1 MLEAGLQGRQGC
13 GGAGELVPGRRGQTV
28 KPTTCSPSSEKRGPC
43 REAPGWGAE
52 DRRMRVRAGGCR
64 LDPLVAHRPA
74 LPGVETSTTGLSAS
88 PFYNFSVET
97 FALNLSLR
105 EKQGFG
111 ISAIVLGPPAP
122 GRLSGVRVLFVCVV
136 GKFPCE
142 PGQ

>member
-28 KPTTCSPSSEKRGPC
+28 KPTTCSPSSQKRGPC
-43 REAPGWGAE
+43 RPAPGWGAE
-52 DRRMRVRAGGCR
+52 DRRMRVRAGGCH

-74 LPGVETSTTGLSAS
+74 LPGVETNTTGLSAS

-105 EKQGFG
+105 EKQAFG
-111 ISAIVLGPPAP
+111 ISAIVLGHQIVFMTFFLIQLFLVKKINR
-122 GRLSGVRVLFVCVV
+122 GR
-136 GKFPCE
+136 
-142 PGQ
+142 